1 MFGSPMLFEKGKTMK
16 TKLLM
21 MAVLCVFGSG
31 VALADGAALYAE
43 KTCVAC
49 HGKDGKKTLTPAYP
63 KVAGQNAA
71 YIEAQMKDIKSGA
84 RANGSSAAMK
94 GIMHLV
100 SDAEIKELALYL
112 SKLK

>member
-1 MFGSPMLFEKGKTMK
+1 MSFEKAKTMK
-16 TKLLM
+16 TKLLI
-21 MAVLCVFGSG
+21 AAALCTFSAG

-43 KTCVAC
+43 KTCLAC

-71 YIEAQMKDIKSGA
+71 YIEAQMLDIKNGV
-84 RANGSSAAMK
+84 RTNGSSAAMK

-100 SDAEIKELALYL
+100 SDAEIKELAQYL
-112 SKLK
+112 SRLK